1 MNWIVSLW
9 VMRDNP
15 GDKVIP
21 YRYNVEP
28 KAEQNCQVSC
38 GTCPTTPPSASPT
51 KSFHID
57 KVFILKL
64 KTIVKYLVELV
75 QLQLQVLLQPCH
87 SI

>member
-21 YRYNVEP
+21 YRCIVQPN
-28 KAEQNCQVSC
+28 AEGNCQVTY
-38 GTCPTTPPSASPT
+38 GTCPPAPPSASPT

-57 KVFILKL
+57 KRSILRL
-64 KTIVKYLVELV
+64 KRIMK
-75 QLQLQVLLQPCH
+75 
-87 SI
+87 

>member
-15 GDKVIP
+15 RDKVIP
-21 YRYNVEP
+21 YRCNVEP
-28 KAEQNCQVSC
+28 KAEQNCQVTY
-38 GTCPTTPPSASPT
+38 GTCPTTAPSASPT

-57 KVFILKL
+57 KMAILRL

-75 QLQLQVLLQPCH
+75 QLQLQALLQP
-87 SI
+87 SLS